1 MHTGSEP
8 QLGCAIF
15 TLPSPS
21 YICEVRPYSRLFHL
35 GNRLLQAFSRWEL
48 YLFPVLDLLPVLVRK
63 GAENCVACHESEAK
77 PSVRDDPASWVS
89 SAIVVGTAS
98 LQAAMFHRNFR
109 GLDFGFPQSG
119 IRDFQQAI

>member
-77 PSVRDDPASWVS
+77 PSVRDD
-89 SAIVVGTAS
+89 
-98 LQAAMFHRNFR
+98 QAAMFHRNFR